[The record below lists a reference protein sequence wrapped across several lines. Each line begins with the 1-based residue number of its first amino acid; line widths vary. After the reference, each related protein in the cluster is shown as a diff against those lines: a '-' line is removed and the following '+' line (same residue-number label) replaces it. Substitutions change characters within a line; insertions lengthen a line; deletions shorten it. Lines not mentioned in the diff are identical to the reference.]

1 MKVPEIRHA
10 TKEDLASI
18 LDLVSDYELY
28 DVEFAKRYY
37 DLYFGKDQIADN
49 DRVYVAKADRRT
61 IGVIGFVRDYFAT
74 DFSYWLGWF
83 VVHKEFRGNKEFRV
97 AQRLLQK
104 VQAELIK
111 RKIKKLFVSTEDTN
125 ARAKSFYA
133 RNGFRTEGVLRDY
146 YSEGEDQLILSKY
159 LPVR

>member
-1 MKVPEIRHA
+1 MKVPEIRLA
-10 TKEDLASI
+10 KKEDLASI
-18 LDLVSDYELY
+18 LALVKDYEFY

-37 DLYFGKDQIADN
+37 DIYFKKDQIAEKDK
-49 DRVYVAKADRRT
+49 VYVAKADGKT
-61 IGVIGFVRDYFAT
+61 IGVIGFARDYFT
-74 DFSYWLGWF
+74 NSFSYWLVWF
-83 VVHKEFRGNKEFRV
+83 VVHEDYRNKKDYRV

-104 VQAELIK
+104 VQAELVK

-125 ARAKSFYA
+125 TRAKSFYA

-146 YSEGEDQLILSKY
+146 YSKGEDQLILSKF

>member
-18 LDLVSDYELY
+18 LALVKDYELY
-28 DVEFAKRYY
+28 DIEFAKGYC
-37 DLYFGKDQIADN
+37 DLYFRKDQIAEK

-61 IGVIGFVRDYFAT
+61 VGVIGFTRDYFTA
-74 DFSYWLGWF
+74 DFSYWLRWF
-83 VVHKEFRGNKEFRV
+83 VVHKDFRGNKDYNI
-97 AQRLLQK
+97 AQRLFQK
-104 VQAELIK
+104 VQAELVK

-125 ARAKSFYA
+125 AIAKSFYA

-146 YSEGEDQLILSKY
+146 YSNGEDQLILSKF
-159 LPVR
+159 LPGR

>member
-18 LDLVSDYELY
+18 LALVSDYELY

-61 IGVIGFVRDYFAT
+61 IGVIGFSRDYFANS
-74 DFSYWLGWF
+74 FSYWLLWF
-83 VVHKEFRGNKEFRV
+83 VVHEDYRGNKEFRV